1 MYVSGVG
8 TCHTASM
15 FSRHAARAWLVAYI
29 VVSVAN
35 VLSGWADAELLNAVT
50 KALLMPLLLGYFTS
64 CLDGLEHRLVRWV
77 TAALVFSWVGD
88 LLLIGDGD
96 LFFVLGVAAFLG
108 AQICY
113 IVGFRPY
120 AALGPLRT
128 RPWLA
133 VPYLVYG
140 AVLLAMLLPDL
151 GALGVPIAIYAAA
164 LVTMAVLATG
174 VSPSTA
180 VGAILFLLSDSLIAL
195 TGLTDLLPDA
205 AGSLIMPTYIVG
217 QLLIVV
223 GVLQNLG
230 RLSGVRDLTA
240 SR

>member
-1 MYVSGVG
+1 
-8 TCHTASM
+8 M
-15 FSRHAARAWLVAYI
+15 FGRRTARAWLLAYV
-29 VVSVAN
+29 VVSLVNIASGLLEATVVN
-35 VLSGWADAELLNAVT
+35 VGT
-50 KALLMPLLLGYFTS
+50 KALLMPLLLAYFTA

-128 RPWLA
+128 RPWL
-133 VPYLVYG
+133 VLPYLLYG
-140 AVLLAMLLPDL
+140 AVLLALLLPDL
-151 GALGVPIAIYAAA
+151 GGLAVPIVVYAAA

-195 TGLTDLLPDA
+195 TGVTDLLPDA

-217 QLLIVV
+217 PLLIVV

-230 RLSGVRDLTA
+230 RLSGVGDLLTA